1 LDRKDFDLSGLGLG
15 DDDEPIDEMAL
26 IEARLEYLAEVA
38 ERCRKI
44 ILASQLAIAVA
55 AGGLLANIFGLVAF
69 NENVAIAAISLVL
82 GGIVS
87 WGSNVSTLRQTHDAI
102 EQAERHRSDMID
114 RKHLRLVGETGF
126 ERG

>member
-1 LDRKDFDLSGLGLG
+1 MLDPI

-26 IEARLEYLAEVA
+26 IEARLEYLADVA

-55 AGGLLANIFGLVAF
+55 AGGLLVNILGLVTF
-69 NENVAIAAISLVL
+69 NENVAIAAISVVL

-87 WGSNVSTLRQTHDAI
+87 WGSNVSTLRQTADAI
-102 EQAERHRSDMID
+102 EDAERHRSDMID
-114 RKHLRLVGETGF
+114 RKHLRVVSDTGF
-126 ERG
+126 SRT